1 MKKVVL
7 TLTVVLLSFTALFAQ
22 EGDLLKPTGGNIT
35 LEGNF
40 APFGGN
46 PFSSGDF
53 IRVRKFMSD
62 YSAFRL
68 GVGAFVMSDNPNAN
82 ASQVTTGFTVA
93 PGVEKHFEGTNRLS
107 PYVGAEL
114 VFTNRSERR
123 EVTNPNNNTT
133 ILTKNPDGNG
143 WFRFGANALAGADFY
158 FSKHVYI
165 GAELGYGLSFYNI
178 KNTEVEAPAPIG
190 NSTIERG
197 SAFGLGDN
205 LNGRLRLGF
214 VLY

>member
-7 TLTVVLLSFTALFAQ
+7 TLSVFLLSVTALMAQ
-22 EGDLLKPTGGNIT
+22 SGDFKASAGNLT

-46 PFSSGDF
+46 PFSSDF
-53 IRVRKFMSD
+53 IRARKFVSD

-68 GVGAFVMSDNPNAN
+68 GVGAFVTSNNPTAH
-82 ASQVTTGFTVA
+82 SSHITTGFTLA
-93 PGVEKHFEGTNRLS
+93 PGIEKHFEGTDRLS

-114 VFTNRSERR
+114 VFANRSERR
-123 EVTNPNNNTT
+123 EDHNPINNTT
-133 ILTKNPDGNG
+133 VITRNPSENG
-143 WFRFGANALAGADFY
+143 WFRFGANVLAGADFY

-165 GAELGYGLSFYNI
+165 GAELGYGMSFYNI
-178 KNTEVEAPAPIG
+178 KNTEIEGPSGTNI
-190 NSTIERG
+190 TERG
-197 SAFGLGDN
+197 SSFGLGNN